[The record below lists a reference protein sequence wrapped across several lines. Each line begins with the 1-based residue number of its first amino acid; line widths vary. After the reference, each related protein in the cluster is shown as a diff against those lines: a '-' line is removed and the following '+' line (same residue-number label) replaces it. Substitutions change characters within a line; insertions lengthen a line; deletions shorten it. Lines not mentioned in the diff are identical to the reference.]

1 MARPLEQEATQ
12 SPDILRPTVEAE
24 DSGSEVEEVPDAGT
38 SKGKEVAKD
47 SEPKE
52 GYQKSVKDRNR
63 RVTFNFTDPE
73 ATPELFQFIRC
84 DSTLEVEKMSSLQL
98 LCASRD
104 AASTIEDWGDI
115 IRAVNVEKEEAVN
128 NAKQRIKQLEKL
140 LVARDNVI
148 DFLKNDMSRA
158 TAAATM
164 AATPAPEQKA
174 RIGKISMPPKFTSNK
189 DEVTIEEWSNKVRR
203 ILKTHKD
210 QYPDE
215 ESRITFIYNL
225 VTGAA
230 LPHLEPRMADDSPNP
245 YTKAEELL
253 DTLFRAFGDHHKKAT
268 AREEFR
274 KLYQNDKPF
283 TEFWAQFLRLATILK
298 LDDEQQEF
306 DLRQKLNDKMKDLAS
321 TVCGHKD
328 VFELAERCRLIEHQ
342 SAKTRK
348 PGPGRGGA
356 SGSADNKKPGTTG
369 AQANQPAGSQQ
380 GAGSSTQNNSN
391 RGRSATPA
399 QWTEARK
406 QEYAAGQCFYC
417 KKTGHRAAD
426 CPSKSNRVQ
435 ELDSGSSTSTGS
447 QGGESSGSSTPNQ
460 QLN

>member
-1 MARPLEQEATQ
+1 
-12 SPDILRPTVEAE
+12 VEAE
-24 DSGSEVEEVPDAGT
+24 DSGSEVEEVPAAGT

-52 GYQKSVKDRNR
+52 GYQKSAKDRNR
-63 RVTFNFTDPE
+63 RVTFNLSNPE
-73 ATPELFQFIRC
+73 DTPEFLKFIRC
-84 DSTLEVEKMSSLQL
+84 NNTPEIEEMTSLEL
-98 LCASRD
+98 LYASRD
-104 AASTIEDWGDI
+104 AAATVEDWGELI
-115 IRAVNVEKEEAVN
+115 QSLHSQIE
-128 NAKQRIKQLEKL
+128 QLEQSVKEK
-140 LVARDNVI
+140 DVI
-148 DFLKNDMSRA
+148 INFLEKR
-158 TAAATM
+158 TTVAAT
-164 AATPAPEQKA
+164 ATPAPEPRT
-174 RIGKISMPPKFTSNK
+174 RIGKISMPPKFTGNK
-189 DEVTIEEWSNKVRR
+189 DEVSIEEWSSKVRR
-203 ILKTHKD
+203 MLKTHKD

-306 DLRQKLNDKMKDLAS
+306 DLRQKLNDKLKDQAAS
-321 TVCGHKD
+321 VYGHKD

-348 PGPGRGGA
+348 PGPGPGRGGA
-356 SGSADNKKPGTTG
+356 SGSADNKKPSTTG

-380 GAGSSTQNNSN
+380 GAGNSTQNNN
-391 RGRSATPA
+391 RGRSATPGA
-399 QWTEARK
+399 PWTEARK
-406 QEYAAGQCFYC
+406 QEFAAGLCFYC
-417 KKTGHRAAD
+417 KKTGHRAAE

-435 ELDSGSSTSTGS
+435 ELDSGSSTGTGN
-447 QGGESSGSSTPNQ
+447 QGGESSGSNLSSQQ